1 MQAIQVI
8 EIAKLVQ
15 SWVLEQKWRCQVLLL
30 DQNAVLQEDVDKVT
44 IKDEPNWPDLDH
56 QKYHNQSHWCSQINP
71 TIFLLEIG
79 IFAGTILEVSNF
91 CATGWLVHLK
101 HHTEEEIHV
110 PDTADGSDYPG
121 KRP

>member
-15 SWVLEQKWRCQVLLL
+15 SWVLEQKWGRQVLLL

-44 IKDEPNWPDLDH
+44 IKDEPNWPDLNH
-56 QKYHNQSHWCSQINP
+56 QKYHNQSHWCSQINSF
-71 TIFLLEIG
+71 IFLLEVG
-79 IFAGTILEVSNF
+79 IFAGTVLLFSSF
-91 CATGWLVHLK
+91 SSTRRLVHLE

-110 PDTADGSDYPG
+110 PDTADGSNQPG